1 MSAYINIGTLEY
13 PRFEG
18 DIALDP
24 DGNYAPVAWIDPP
37 EVGDTKVYFELAP
50 ELTDGGWEMRW
61 GVKDMTPEQLEI
73 AKDPSRFLPQNIAL
87 NQSGSAP
94 DVAG

>member
-1 MSAYINIGTLEY
+1 MSAYINLDTLEY

-24 DGNYAPVAWIDPP
+24 DGAYAPVAWVDPP
-37 EVGDTKVYFELAP
+37 EVSDTRFCFELAP
-50 ELTDGGWEMRW
+50 ELTGSGWEMRW
-61 GVKDMTPEQLEI
+61 GVKDMTPEQLEV
-73 AKDPSRFLPQNIAL
+73 AKDPSRFLPHNISL